1 MQKTNENSFKVEKA
15 IKRKGDKL
23 YVKLKGF
30 HNSFNS
36 WIDNKDIVLMREY
49 FPEQKTSGGRVK
61 VELYLSNYAT
71 KAD

>member
-1 MQKTNENSFKVEKA
+1 M
-15 IKRKGDKL
+15 KRKSDKL
-23 YVKLKGF
+23 SVKWKRF

-36 WIDNKDIVLMREY
+36 WIDNKDIVLLSEY